1 MPKSQFEKEWTG
13 VALFFEPTSNYQ
25 AIHTKEQTLLALL
38 LKLVTHRGL
47 ILTIVLV
54 SLLMTL
60 TSILNS
66 YFLQVVIDRLIPT
79 KATTTLTIIA
89 CGLLIAYVFNSL
101 FLYLSMPI
109 PSRPSCFIWSNI
121 LGELYQLSK
130 RTY

>member
-79 KATTTLTIIA
+79 KATTTLTIN
-89 CGLLIAYVFNSL
+89 CLCLQFS
-101 FLYLSMPI
+101 FPLY
-109 PSRPSCFIWSNI
+109 
-121 LGELYQLSK
+121 
-130 RTY
+130 